1 MRFDIPIDE
10 NKNLMEELIMQR
22 TIILLLSV
30 FFLIGA
36 AFSQENSTD
45 WDQFSV
51 NLVNAFKI
59 PNDGLH
65 KSAMCMIIR
74 YSDKL
79 DVDDAV
85 FDVVKIFRSNTDPK
99 VRQLALVTL
108 HKMQNAWAMDFLRR
122 HHKFENN
129 LMIRKMNCAIVNG
142 YYARINTA
150 DTLKVYSLQQ

>member
-1 MRFDIPIDE
+1 MKRV
-10 NKNLMEELIMQR
+10 L
-22 TIILLLSV
+22 ILLTG
-30 FFLIGA
+30 FLLLCGLL
-36 AFSQENSTD
+36 FSQEEITD
-45 WDQFSV
+45 WDQFSA

-79 DVDDAV
+79 NVDDAV
-85 FDVVKIFRSNTDPK
+85 FDVVKIFRSHKDVK

-122 HHKFENN
+122 HHEFEDDAT
-129 LMIRKMNCAIVNG
+129 IRKMNCCIVNS
-142 YYARINTA
+142 YYARQKTTQPA
-150 DTLKVYSLQQ
+150 DTLRVYSLQD